1 MPIRPENRARYP
13 KDWKAI
19 GLRIRNERA
28 AGQCEC
34 AGECGVDHEKEW
46 DESGIDLCDFHGARC
61 PARNGTSHPI
71 TQGKVV
77 LTVAH
82 LPGREIEQCGDDD
95 LKAMCQ
101 RCHNRMDA
109 PMRRQGIQQ
118 RAKAKLATGDL
129 LQSLTELKS

>member
-13 KDWKAI
+13 KDWPEI
-19 GLRIRNERA
+19 NRRIRFGRS
-28 AGQCEC
+28 GGRCEC
-34 AGECGVDHEKEW
+34 TGECGLH
-46 DESGIDLCDFHGARC
+46 HGQRC
-61 PARNGTSHPI
+61 EAQHGCEHPH
-71 TQGKVV
+71 TQAIVV

-109 PMRRQGIQQ
+109 PERRRGITMRE
-118 RAKAKLATGDL
+118 RAVKAIKDL
-129 LQSLTELKS
+129 FA

>member
-13 KDWKAI
+13 KDWRKI
-19 GLRIRNERA
+19 SDRIRFSRA
-28 AGQCEC
+28 QHRCEC
-34 AGECGVDHEKEW
+34 TGECGLHAGERCAA
-46 DESGIDLCDFHGARC
+46 LHGEPHYETGAV
-61 PARNGTSHPI
+61 
-71 TQGKVV
+71 VV

-109 PMRRQGIQQ
+109 PERRRGI
-118 RAKAKLATGDL
+118 RERLKALLAVGDL
-129 LQSLTELKS
+129 FR

>member
-13 KDWKAI
+13 HDWDEI
-19 GLRIRNERA
+19 SRRIRFERA
-28 AGQCEC
+28 ASHCEC
-34 AGECGVDHEKEW
+34 TGECGEDHGGRCTAE
-46 DESGIDLCDFHGARC
+46 HGQ
-61 PARNGTSHPI
+61 PHPH
-71 TQGKVV
+71 TNAVVV

-109 PMRRQGIQQ
+109 PMRRQGITLRE
-118 RAKAKLATGDL
+118 RATRAFRDL
-129 LQSLTELKS
+129 FGTTDETSGTRLRFAALG